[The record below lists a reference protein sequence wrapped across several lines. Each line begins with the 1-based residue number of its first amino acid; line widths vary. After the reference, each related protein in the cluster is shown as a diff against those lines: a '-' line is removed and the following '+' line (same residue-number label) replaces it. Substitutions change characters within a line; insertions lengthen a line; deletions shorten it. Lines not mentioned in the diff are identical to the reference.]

1 MKKNFS
7 KIIAGAM
14 TWGSWGKQFSK
25 TEIIKLTNHCVDNQ
39 ITTFDHADIYGGY
52 TTETDFGNAF
62 AESGIKRET
71 IQLIS
76 KCGIQYISENRNNK
90 VKHYNYSK
98 DYIIWSAEESLKNL
112 KTDHLDLFLLHRP
125 SPLMHPDDIVEAVSI
140 LKQQGKIKAFGVS
153 NFTNS
158 QVDLISKSIDVS
170 VNQIEFSLTQHNA
183 MHDGTLDYMMLNNI
197 IPMAWSPLGYVFK
210 DDSEQTRRIHKQLGE
225 LMGKY
230 NATEDQL
237 LLAWIMMHPA
247 NIHPVVGTTD
257 YKRITN
263 ATKAIQIKLELE
275 DWFLILVA
283 CQGHK
288 VP

>member
-112 KTDHLDLFLLHRP
+112 KTDYLDLFLLHRP
-125 SPLMHPDDIVEAVSI
+125 SPLMQPDDIAEAVSI

-158 QVDLISKSIDVS
+158 QVDLISKSTDVS

-183 MHDGTLDYMMLNNI
+183 MHDGTLDCMMLNNI

>member
-112 KTDHLDLFLLHRP
+112 KTDYLDLFLLHRP
-125 SPLMHPDDIVEAVSI
+125 SPLMQPDDIVEAVSI

-210 DDSEQTRRIHKQLGE
+210 DDNEQTRRIHKQLGE
-225 LMGKY
+225 LMSKY